1 MAAYL
6 ISDVSARD
14 PAALEIYRTRAADS
28 IARYGGRYLVRGGA
42 IEPLEGDWRPR
53 MIVVVEFPDVDR
65 ARAWYNSPEY
75 AEALAVRDTA
85 LSRKLILLEGVEPP
99 I

>member
-14 PAALEIYRTRAADS
+14 PAALEIYRTRAAAS

-65 ARAWYNSPEY
+65 ARAWYRSPEY
-75 AEALAVRDTA
+75 AEALAVRDAA

>member
-28 IARYGGRYLVRGGA
+28 IARYGGRYLVRGGT